1 MTGVE
6 LCTIL
11 GLDYTAIVGSRIH
24 QQVQNTDYFIDQL
37 LSIPPIKVDI
47 LRKLSD

>member
-11 GLDYTAIVGSRIH
+11 GLDYAAIVGSRIH
-24 QQVQNTDYFIDQL
+24 QQV
-37 LSIPPIKVDI
+37 KI
-47 LRKLSD
+47 LITL